1 MITRIMGKLG
11 FVRKTKF
18 NNMKKLY
25 EDRTEKMR
33 DELFFLEDKNALLKK
48 EISELKNKIKKL
60 EMEYDSYDLRI
71 SLANNNLIKKDNEIK
86 KLKEQVKWLN
96 YENNYYRNRSKYIA
110 LNNNI
115 AFGLSDD
122 LLEVIY
128 ISENNIKGDEQ

>member
-33 DELFFLEDKNALLKK
+33 DELLFLEDKNALLKK

-71 SLANNNLIKKDNEIK
+71 SLINNNLIKKDNEIK
-86 KLKEQVKWLN
+86 RLDEEIKKLDF
-96 YENNYYRNRSKYIA
+96 ENRYYRNRNYIA

-128 ISENNIKGDEQ
+128 ISENNIKGDKQ